1 VALTRRPQQPVSPG
15 TAARQFLYL
24 DTSLLAELLSG
35 IDRGSIGPERRT
47 TEETRV
53 RTVGGDASVKIP
65 GTPIGVGGH
74 GERTATTAAQ
84 TDVDVEQTPEGRF
97 SRLVAG
103 LEKNVASVR
112 LEAPDG
118 RALDAMRP
126 GDAVELNGPLTITCT
141 SKLAAGI
148 ASLQL
153 GSSDTSEAIDWV
165 RRHVVAKLFIAAY
178 DVLNAFPLV
187 DVDPTVTATTTGDRT
202 VHFEGRLDAKS
213 LRTRID
219 GDVLYAKLLAKLDS
233 PLDDGPTRMSVVG
246 IYR

>member
-1 VALTRRPQQPVSPG
+1 VARTRRPQQPVSPG

-53 RTVGGDASVKIP
+53 GTFGGDASVKIP

-74 GERTATTAAQ
+74 GERTATTAAH

-103 LEKNVASVR
+103 LEKNVASVH
-112 LEAPDG
+112 LEAPDV

-126 GDAVELNGPLTITCT
+126 GDAVELNGPLTITFT
-141 SKLAAGI
+141 SKLAATV
-148 ASLQL
+148 ASMQL
-153 GSSDTSEAIDWV
+153 GSPDTSAVIDWV
-165 RRHVVAKLFIAAY
+165 RRHAVAKLCVAAY
-178 DVLNAFPLV
+178 DLLNAFSLV
-187 DVDPTVTATTTGDRT
+187 HVDPTVTATTTGNRT
-202 VHFEGRLDAKS
+202 VRFEGQLDAKS
-213 LRTRID
+213 LRARIE

-233 PLDDGPTRMSVVG
+233 PLDDGPTRISVVG